1 MQLKRGLK
9 SRHVELIAIGGAI
22 GVGLFLGS
30 AKAIQ
35 NGGPGLIL
43 GYAFGGLVIFF
54 AVRTASPSG
63 CRALP
68 WQTGSW
74 WVSSSSLRPCFRSS
88 PERAWHFMSRQYGS
102 GSSASLTSE

>member
-1 MQLKRGLK
+1 MTGPGPSQKQTSDQTELARGLK

-43 GYAFGGLVIFF
+43 GYAFGGLVN
-54 AVRTASPSG
+54 R
-63 CRALP
+63 
-68 WQTGSW
+68 
-74 WVSSSSLRPCFRSS
+74 
-88 PERAWHFMSRQYGS
+88 
-102 GSSASLTSE
+102 